1 MKKNTKTVQES
12 QVIMHELVL
21 PNDTNLLG
29 NILGGR
35 VMHLMDICA
44 AMSACK
50 HARRPVVT
58 ASVDHLDFLAPAKK
72 GDIVIL
78 KSSVNYVH
86 KTSMEVGVRIEA
98 ETPLTGETRHTA
110 TAYLTFVALNDS
122 KKPMKIPDVLPETD
136 REKYRY
142 KEGEK
147 RALVRRKRLKEIK
160 NKE

>member
-1 MKKNTKTVQES
+1 LKKTKLVKES

-44 AMSACK
+44 AMSAYK

-86 KTSMEVGVRIEA
+86 STSMEVGVRIEA
-98 ETPLTGETRHTA
+98 ETPLTGEVRHTA
-110 TAYLTFVALNDS
+110 TAYLTFVALNDN
-122 KKPMKIPDVLPETD
+122 KKPTRIPDLSPET
-136 REKYRY
+136 EKEIYRF
-142 KEGEK
+142 KEGK
-147 RALVRRKRLKEIK
+147 RRHKQRILRLKDLK
-160 NKE
+160 NKK

>member
-1 MKKNTKTVQES
+1 
-12 QVIMHELVL
+12 MHELVL

-44 AMSACK
+44 AMSAYK

-78 KSSVNYVH
+78 KSSVNYVS

-98 ETPLTGETRHTA
+98 ETPLTGEVRHTA
-110 TAYLTFVALNDS
+110 TAYLTFVALDDN
-122 KKPMKIPDVLPETD
+122 KRPVEIPKLLPESD
-136 REKYRY
+136 KELYRFE
-142 KEGEK
+142 EGKK
-147 RALVRRKRLKEIK
+147 RSVSRVERLKSIR
-160 NKE
+160 NKWIELKFPKAII

>member
-1 MKKNTKTVQES
+1 
-12 QVIMHELVL
+12 MHELVL

-44 AMSACK
+44 AMSAYK

-78 KSSVNYVH
+78 KSSVNYVN

-98 ETPLTGETRHTA
+98 ETPLTGEIRHTA
-110 TAYLTFVALNDS
+110 TAYLTFVALDDN
-122 KKPMKIPDVLPETD
+122 KKPIKILDVLPETD
-136 REKYRY
+136 KEKYRY
-142 KEGEK
+142 NQGEK
-147 RALVRRKRLKEIK
+147 RAVVRKKRLRELK

>member
-1 MKKNTKTVQES
+1 
-12 QVIMHELVL
+12 MHELVL

-44 AMSACK
+44 AMSAYK

-78 KSSVNYVH
+78 RSSVNYIH

-98 ETPLTGETRHTA
+98 ETPLRRHYPLSQPDRKHTE
-110 TAYLTFVALNDS
+110 LPQWEF
-122 KKPMKIPDVLPETD
+122 DVLLGVT
-136 REKYRY
+136 YRF
-142 KEGEK
+142 
-147 RALVRRKRLKEIK
+147 LCSL
-160 NKE
+160 

>member
-1 MKKNTKTVQES
+1 MAKSKNVKQS

-44 AMSACK
+44 AMSAYK

-98 ETPLTGETRHTA
+98 ETPLTGEVRHTA
-110 TAYLTFVALNDS
+110 TAYLTFVALNDNN
-122 KKPMKIPDVLPETD
+122 KPMSIPDIAPETD
-136 REKYRY
+136 KERYRY
-142 KEGEK
+142 SEGKK
-147 RALVRRKRLKEIK
+147 RSLNRKKRLKNLK
-160 NKE
+160 NKK